1 MAMKKKFLGL
11 ALAAAVALPATTAY
25 AANDTQSV
33 EMGKND
39 TQNVTVPISGTIRNH
54 QGQAPEGR
62 IEVELPTKMAF
73 TVDEDGNLPS
83 TTYTI
88 QNRSQDVSIDVSVA
102 SFSGG
107 STATAGGSDG
117 IKLHQSG
124 TVTGHREDKYRNEIE
139 LKLTNAQ
146 DALKS
151 VDLGGFKNISD
162 ENQKLLATVK
172 SGQTNSI
179 VLSGVA
185 GKKLSNDAS
194 SHSTQEDVDSKGA
207 TEDFNLVFSIKKNG

>member
-25 AANDTQSV
+25 AANDTQSI
-33 EMGKND
+33 EMGKNE
-39 TQNVTVPISGTIRNH
+39 TQNVTVPISGTIRNN

-73 TVDEDGNLPS
+73 TVDQDGNLPS

-107 STATAGGSDG
+107 STATAGNSTG
-117 IKLHQSG
+117 IKLHQKNQVSNSR
-124 TVTGHREDKYRNEIE
+124 TEKYRNEIE
-139 LKLTNAQ
+139 LQLTNP
-146 DALKS
+146 KGNKEI
-151 VDLGGFKNISD
+151 DLGNFNALSGSD
-162 ENQKLLATVK
+162 TKLATIAA
-172 SGQTNSI
+172 GDTNSI

-185 GKKLSNDAS
+185 GKKPSNDLGLGDA
-194 SHSTQEDVDSKGA
+194 DVDSKGA
-207 TEDFNLVFSIKKNG
+207 TEDFNLVFSIKKNS

>member
-25 AANDTQSV
+25 AADDTQSI
-33 EMGKND
+33 EMGKNE
-39 TQNVTVPISGTIRNH
+39 TKNVRVPVSGSIRNK

-73 TVDEDGNLPS
+73 TVDEDGNLPN

-88 QNRSQDVSIDVSVA
+88 QNRSKDISIDVSVA

-107 STATAGGSDG
+107 STATEGGSDG
-117 IKLHQSG
+117 IKLHPSN
-124 TVTGHREDKYRNEIE
+124 TVTGHREERYRNEIE
-139 LKLTNAQ
+139 LKLTNE
-146 DALKS
+146 DNSKNI
-151 VDLGGFKNISD
+151 DLGNFKTLD
-162 ENQKLLATVK
+162 ETQKQLATVD
-172 SGQTNSI
+172 SGETNSI

-185 GKKLSNDAS
+185 GKKDSNQVGS
-194 SHSTQEDVDSKGA
+194 GNTDVDSKGA
-207 TEDFNLVFSIKKNG
+207 NEEFNLVFSIKKH

>member
-25 AANDTQSV
+25 AANDTQSI

-39 TQNVTVPISGTIRNH
+39 TQNVTVPVSGSIRNK
-54 QGQAPEGR
+54 QGAAPEGR

-73 TVDEDGNLPS
+73 TVDEDGKLPS
-83 TTYTI
+83 TTYTVL
-88 QNRSQDVSIDVSVA
+88 NKSQDVNIDLSVA

-117 IKLHQSG
+117 IKLHPSG
-124 TVTGHREDKYRNEIE
+124 TVSSNPSEKYRNEIE
-139 LKLTNAQ
+139 LKLTNS
-146 DALKS
+146 KENKEI
-151 VDLGGFKNISD
+151 DLGGFNTSGGNGTK
-162 ENQKLLATVK
+162 LATINAGETK
-172 SGQTNSI
+172 SI

-185 GKKLSNDAS
+185 GTKESNQVGS
-194 SHSTQEDVDSKGA
+194 GSTDVDSKGA
-207 TEDFNLVFSIKKNG
+207 TEDFNLVFSIKKSN

>member
-25 AANDTQSV
+25 AANDTQSI
-33 EMGKND
+33 EMGKNE
-39 TQNVTVPISGTIRNH
+39 TQNVNVPVSGSIRNK
-54 QGQAPEGR
+54 QGSAPEGR

-88 QNRSQDVSIDVSVA
+88 QNRSQRESIDVSVA

-107 STATAGGSDG
+107 STATEGGSDG

-124 TVTGHREDKYRNEIE
+124 TVTGHRDEKYRNEIE
-139 LKLTNAQ
+139 LKLTNAK
-146 DALKS
+146 DSSKS
-151 VDLGGFKNISD
+151 VDLGNFKNLSN
-162 ENQKLLATVK
+162 ESEKLLATVT
-172 SGQTNSI
+172 SGETNSI

-185 GKKLSNDAS
+185 GTKDSSQVGSN
-194 SHSTQEDVDSKGA
+194 STDVDSKGA
-207 TEDFNLVFSIKKNG
+207 NEEFNLVFSIKKH

>member
-39 TQNVTVPISGTIRNH
+39 TQNVTVPVSGSVRNK
-54 QGQAPEGR
+54 QGAAPEGR

-73 TVDEDGNLPS
+73 TVDQDGNLPS

-139 LKLTNAQ
+139 LKLTNAK
-146 DALKS
+146 DSSKNI
-151 VDLGGFKNISD
+151 DLGNFKSLN
-162 ENQKLLATVK
+162 ENEKLLATVA
-172 SGQTNSI
+172 SGETNSI

-185 GKKLSNDAS
+185 GKKTSDDVS
-194 SHSTQEDVDSKGA
+194 GDSTVDSKGA
-207 TEDFNLVFSIKKNG
+207 TEDFNLVFSIKKNS

>member
-25 AANDTQSV
+25 AANDTQSID
-33 EMGKND
+33 MGKND
-39 TQNVTVPISGTIRNH
+39 TQNVTVPVSGSIRNKD
-54 QGQAPEGR
+54 GAAPEGR

-73 TVDEDGNLPS
+73 TVDEDGNLPN

-88 QNRSQDVSIDVSVA
+88 QNRSQRESIDVSVA

-107 STATAGGSDG
+107 STATEGGSDG

-124 TVTGHREDKYRNEIE
+124 TVTGHRDEKYRNEIE
-139 LKLTNAQ
+139 LKLTNAK
-146 DALKS
+146 DSSKS
-151 VDLGGFKNISD
+151 VDLGNFKNLSN
-162 ENQKLLATVK
+162 ESEKLLATVT
-172 SGQTNSI
+172 SGETNSI

-185 GKKLSNDAS
+185 GKKTSNDVS
-194 SHSTQEDVDSKGA
+194 GDSTVDSKGA
-207 TEDFNLVFSIKKNG
+207 TEDFNLVFSIKKNS

>member
-25 AANDTQSV
+25 AANDTQSI

-39 TQNVTVPISGTIRNH
+39 TQNVTVPVSGSIRNK
-54 QGQAPEGR
+54 QGAAPEGR

-73 TVDEDGNLPS
+73 TVDEDGKLPS
-83 TTYTI
+83 TTYTVL
-88 QNRSQDVSIDVSVA
+88 NKSQDVNIDLSVA

-117 IKLHQSG
+117 IKLHPSG
-124 TVTGHREDKYRNEIE
+124 TVSSNPSEKYRNEIE
-139 LKLTNAQ
+139 LKLTNS
-146 DALKS
+146 KENKEI
-151 VDLGGFKNISD
+151 DLGGFNTSGGNGTK
-162 ENQKLLATVK
+162 LATINA
-172 SGQTNSI
+172 GETNSI

-207 TEDFNLVFSIKKNG
+207 TEDFNLVFSIKKSN

>member
-25 AANDTQSV
+25 AANDTQSI
-33 EMGKND
+33 EMGKNE
-39 TQNVTVPISGTIRNH
+39 TQNVNVPVSGSIRNK
-54 QGQAPEGR
+54 QGSAPEGR

-73 TVDEDGNLPS
+73 TVDQDGNLPS

-88 QNRSQDVSIDVSVA
+88 QNRSQRESIDVSVA

-107 STATAGGSDG
+107 STATEGGSDG

-124 TVTGHREDKYRNEIE
+124 TVTGHRDEKYRNEIE
-139 LKLTNAQ
+139 LKLTNAK
-146 DALKS
+146 DSSKS
-151 VDLGGFKNISD
+151 VDLGNFKNLSN
-162 ENQKLLATVK
+162 ESEKLLATVT
-172 SGQTNSI
+172 SGETNSI

-185 GKKLSNDAS
+185 GTKDSSQVGSN
-194 SHSTQEDVDSKGA
+194 STDVDSKGA
-207 TEDFNLVFSIKKNG
+207 NEEFNLVFSIKKH

>member
-25 AANDTQSV
+25 AANDTQSI
-33 EMGKND
+33 EMGKNE
-39 TQNVTVPISGTIRNH
+39 TQNVTVPVSGSIRNK
-54 QGQAPEGR
+54 QGSAPEGR

-73 TVDEDGNLPS
+73 TVDQDGNLPS

-88 QNRSQDVSIDVSVA
+88 QNRSQRESIDVSVA

-117 IKLHQSG
+117 IKLHPSG
-124 TVTGHREDKYRNEIE
+124 TVSHNPSDKYRNEIE
-139 LKLTNAQ
+139 LKLTNSK
-146 DALKS
+146 DNTEI
-151 VDLGGFKNISD
+151 DLGNFNTSGGNGT
-162 ENQKLLATVK
+162 NLATINA
-172 SGQTNSI
+172 GETNSI

-185 GKKLSNDAS
+185 GTKES
-194 SHSTQEDVDSKGA
+194 SDVGSTGVDSKGA
-207 TEDFNLVFSIKKNG
+207 NEEFNLVFSIKKHS

>member
-25 AANDTQSV
+25 AASDTQSI

-39 TQNVTVPISGTIRNH
+39 TQNVTVPVSGSIRNK
-54 QGQAPEGR
+54 QGAAPEGR

-83 TTYTI
+83 TTYTV
-88 QNRSQDVSIDVSVA
+88 QNNSQDVNIDLSVA

-107 STATAGGSDG
+107 SDSAGNSTG
-117 IKLHQSG
+117 IKLYQKNQVSNS
-124 TVTGHREDKYRNEIE
+124 RAEKYRNEIE
-139 LKLTNAQ
+139 LQLTNP
-146 DALKS
+146 KGNKEI
-151 VDLGGFKNISD
+151 DLGNFNALSGSD
-162 ENQKLLATVK
+162 TKLATINA
-172 SGQTNSI
+172 GETNSI

-185 GKKLSNDAS
+185 GTKSSSDAS
-194 SHSTQEDVDSKGA
+194 SHSSQEDVDSKGA
-207 TEDFNLVFSIKKNG
+207 NEEFNLVFSIKKHS

>member
-25 AANDTQSV
+25 AANDTQSI

-39 TQNVTVPISGTIRNH
+39 TQNVTVPVSGSIRNK
-54 QGQAPEGR
+54 QGAAPEGR

-73 TVDEDGNLPS
+73 TVDEDGKLPS
-83 TTYTI
+83 TTYTVL
-88 QNRSQDVSIDVSVA
+88 NKSQDVNIDLSVA

-117 IKLHQSG
+117 IKLHPSG
-124 TVTGHREDKYRNEIE
+124 TVSSNPSEKYRNEIE
-139 LKLTNAQ
+139 LKLTNS
-146 DALKS
+146 KENKEI
-151 VDLGGFKNISD
+151 DLGGFNTSGGNGTK
-162 ENQKLLATVK
+162 LATINAGETK
-172 SGQTNSI
+172 SI

-185 GKKLSNDAS
+185 GTKESNQVGS
-194 SHSTQEDVDSKGA
+194 GSTDVDSKGA

>member
-25 AANDTQSV
+25 AANDTQSI

-39 TQNVTVPISGTIRNH
+39 TKNVTVPISGTIRNK

-73 TVDEDGNLPS
+73 TVDEDGNLPN

-88 QNRSQDVSIDVSVA
+88 QNRSQEVSIDVSVA

-107 STATAGGSDG
+107 STATEGGSDG

-124 TVTGHREDKYRNEIE
+124 TVTGHREEKYRNEVE

-146 DALKS
+146 DASKS
-151 VDLGGFKNISD
+151 VDLGNFQNISD

-185 GKKLSNDAS
+185 GKKLSNGVGS
-194 SHSTQEDVDSKGA
+194 GSTDVDSKG
-207 TEDFNLVFSIKKNG
+207 TSEDFNLVFSIKKNS

>member
-11 ALAAAVALPATTAY
+11 ALAAAVALPATSAY
-25 AANDTQSV
+25 AANDTQSI

-39 TQNVTVPISGTIRNH
+39 TQNVTVPVSGSIRNKA
-54 QGQAPEGR
+54 GQAPEGR

-88 QNRSQDVSIDVSVA
+88 QNRSQEVAIDVSVA
-102 SFSGG
+102 TFSGG
-107 STATAGGSDG
+107 STATEGGSDG

-124 TVTGHREDKYRNEIE
+124 TVTGHREEKYRNEIE
-139 LKLTNAQ
+139 LKLTNAK
-146 DALKS
+146 DSSKNI
-151 VDLGGFKNISD
+151 DLGNFKSLNES
-162 ENQKLLATVK
+162 QRLLATVA
-172 SGQTNSI
+172 SGETNSI

-185 GKKLSNDAS
+185 GTKDSNQVGS
-194 SHSTQEDVDSKGA
+194 GNTDVDSKGA
-207 TEDFNLVFSIKKNG
+207 NEEFNLVFSIKKNS

>member
-88 QNRSQDVSIDVSVA
+88 QNRSQEVAIDVSVA
-102 SFSGG
+102 TFSGG
-107 STATAGGSDG
+107 STATEGGSDG

-124 TVTGHREDKYRNEIE
+124 TVTGHREEKYRNEIE
-139 LKLTNAQ
+139 LKLTNAK
-146 DALKS
+146 DSSKNI
-151 VDLGGFKNISD
+151 DLGNFKSLNES
-162 ENQKLLATVK
+162 QRLLATVA
-172 SGQTNSI
+172 SGETNSI

-185 GKKLSNDAS
+185 GKKTSNDVS
-194 SHSTQEDVDSKGA
+194 GDSTVDSKGA
-207 TEDFNLVFSIKKNG
+207 TEDFNLVFSIKKNS

>member
-25 AANDTQSV
+25 AANDTQSI
-33 EMGKND
+33 EMGKNE
-39 TQNVTVPISGTIRNH
+39 TQNVNVPVSGSIRNK
-54 QGQAPEGR
+54 QGSAPEGR

-73 TVDEDGNLPS
+73 TVDQDGNLPS

-88 QNRSQDVSIDVSVA
+88 QNRSQRESIDVSVA

-107 STATAGGSDG
+107 STATEGGSDG

-124 TVTGHREDKYRNEIE
+124 TVTGHRDEKYRNEIE
-139 LKLTNAQ
+139 LKLTNAK
-146 DALKS
+146 DSSKS
-151 VDLGGFKNISD
+151 VDLGNFKNLSN
-162 ENQKLLATVK
+162 ESEKLLATVT
-172 SGQTNSI
+172 SGETNSI

-185 GKKLSNDAS
+185 GTKDSSQVGSN
-194 SHSTQEDVDSKGA
+194 STDVDSKGA
-207 TEDFNLVFSIKKNG
+207 NEEFNLVFSIKKHS

>member
-11 ALAAAVALPATTAY
+11 AMAAMVALPATSVY

-73 TVDEDGNLPS
+73 TVDQDGNLPS

-139 LKLTNAQ
+139 LKLTNAK
-146 DALKS
+146 DSSKNI
-151 VDLGGFKNISD
+151 DLGNFKSLNES
-162 ENQKLLATVK
+162 QRLLATVA
-172 SGQTNSI
+172 SGETNSI

-185 GKKLSNDAS
+185 GKKTSNDVS
-194 SHSTQEDVDSKGA
+194 GDSTVDSKGA
-207 TEDFNLVFSIKKNG
+207 TEYFNLVFSIKKNS

>member
-25 AANDTQSV
+25 AANDTQSI
-33 EMGKND
+33 EMGKNE

-73 TVDEDGNLPS
+73 TVDQDGNLPS

-139 LKLTNAQ
+139 LKLTNAK
-146 DALKS
+146 DSSKNI
-151 VDLGGFKNISD
+151 DLGNFKSLNES
-162 ENQKLLATVK
+162 QRLLATVA
-172 SGQTNSI
+172 SGETNSI

-185 GKKLSNDAS
+185 GKKTSNDVS
-194 SHSTQEDVDSKGA
+194 GDSTVDSKGA
-207 TEDFNLVFSIKKNG
+207 TEDFNLVFSIKKNS

>member
-88 QNRSQDVSIDVSVA
+88 QNRSQEVAIDVSVA
-102 SFSGG
+102 TFSGG
-107 STATAGGSDG
+107 STATEGGSDG

-124 TVTGHREDKYRNEIE
+124 TVTGHREEKYRNEIE
-139 LKLTNAQ
+139 LKLTNAK
-146 DALKS
+146 DSSKNI
-151 VDLGGFKNISD
+151 DLGNFKSLNES
-162 ENQKLLATVK
+162 QRLLATVA
-172 SGQTNSI
+172 SGETNSI

-185 GKKLSNDAS
+185 GTKDSNQVGS
-194 SHSTQEDVDSKGA
+194 GNTDVDSKGA
-207 TEDFNLVFSIKKNG
+207 NEEFNLVFSIKKH

>member
-11 ALAAAVALPATTAY
+11 AMAAMVALPATSVY

-73 TVDEDGNLPS
+73 TVDQDGNLPS

-139 LKLTNAQ
+139 LKLTNAK
-146 DALKS
+146 DSSKNI
-151 VDLGGFKNISD
+151 DLGNFKSLNES
-162 ENQKLLATVK
+162 QRLLATVA
-172 SGQTNSI
+172 SGETNSI

-185 GKKLSNDAS
+185 GKKTSNDVS
-194 SHSTQEDVDSKGA
+194 GDSTVDSKGA
-207 TEDFNLVFSIKKNG
+207 TEDFNLVFSIKKNS

>member
-88 QNRSQDVSIDVSVA
+88 QNRSQEVAIDVSVA
-102 SFSGG
+102 TFSGG
-107 STATAGGSDG
+107 STATEGGSDG

-124 TVTGHREDKYRNEIE
+124 TVTGHREEKYRNEVE

-146 DALKS
+146 DASKS
-151 VDLGGFKNISD
+151 VDLGNFQNISD

-185 GKKLSNDAS
+185 GTKDSNQVGS
-194 SHSTQEDVDSKGA
+194 GNTDVDSKGA
-207 TEDFNLVFSIKKNG
+207 NEEFNLVFSIKKNS

>member
-11 ALAAAVALPATTAY
+11 AMAAMVALPATSVY

-73 TVDEDGNLPS
+73 TVDQDGNLPS

-139 LKLTNAQ
+139 LKLTNAK
-146 DALKS
+146 DSSKNI
-151 VDLGGFKNISD
+151 DLGNFKSLNES
-162 ENQKLLATVK
+162 QRLLATVA
-172 SGQTNSI
+172 SGETNSI

-185 GKKLSNDAS
+185 GTKDSNGVGSAS
-194 SHSTQEDVDSKGA
+194 TDVDSKGA
-207 TEDFNLVFSIKKNG
+207 NEEFNLVFSIKKHS

>member
-11 ALAAAVALPATTAY
+11 AMAAMVALPATSVY

-73 TVDEDGNLPS
+73 TVDQDGNLPS

-88 QNRSQDVSIDVSVA
+88 QNRSQRESIDVSVA

-107 STATAGGSDG
+107 STATEGGSDG

-124 TVTGHREDKYRNEIE
+124 TVTGHRDEKYRNEIE
-139 LKLTNAQ
+139 LKLTNAK
-146 DALKS
+146 DSSKS
-151 VDLGGFKNISD
+151 VDLGNFKNLSN
-162 ENQKLLATVK
+162 ESEKLLATVT
-172 SGQTNSI
+172 SGETNSI

-185 GKKLSNDAS
+185 GTKDSSQVGSN
-194 SHSTQEDVDSKGA
+194 STDVDSKGA
-207 TEDFNLVFSIKKNG
+207 NEEFNLVFSIKKH

>member
-73 TVDEDGNLPS
+73 TVDQDGNLPS

-88 QNRSQDVSIDVSVA
+88 QNRSQRESIDVSVA

-107 STATAGGSDG
+107 STATEGGSDG

-124 TVTGHREDKYRNEIE
+124 TVTGHRDEKYRNEIE
-139 LKLTNAQ
+139 LKLTNAK
-146 DALKS
+146 DSSKS
-151 VDLGGFKNISD
+151 VDLGNFKNLSN
-162 ENQKLLATVK
+162 ESEKLLATVT
-172 SGQTNSI
+172 SGETNSI

-185 GKKLSNDAS
+185 GTKDSSQVGSN
-194 SHSTQEDVDSKGA
+194 STDVDSKGA
-207 TEDFNLVFSIKKNG
+207 NEEFNLVFSIKKH

>member
-73 TVDEDGNLPS
+73 TVDQDGNLPS

-139 LKLTNAQ
+139 LKLTNAK
-146 DALKS
+146 DSSKNI
-151 VDLGGFKNISD
+151 DLGNFKSLNES
-162 ENQKLLATVK
+162 QRLLATVA
-172 SGQTNSI
+172 SGETNSI

-185 GKKLSNDAS
+185 GKKTSDDVS
-194 SHSTQEDVDSKGA
+194 GDSTVDSKGA
-207 TEDFNLVFSIKKNG
+207 TEDFNLVFSIKKNS

>member
-25 AANDTQSV
+25 AANDTQSID
-33 EMGKND
+33 MGKND
-39 TQNVTVPISGTIRNH
+39 TQNVTVPISGTIRNN

-73 TVDEDGNLPS
+73 TVDQDGNLPS

-88 QNRSQDVSIDVSVA
+88 QNRSQGESIDVSVA

-107 STATAGGSDG
+107 STATEGGSNG

-146 DALKS
+146 DTSKS
-151 VDLGGFKNISD
+151 VDLGNFKNISD

-185 GKKLSNDAS
+185 GKKPSAGAVSD
-194 SHSTQEDVDSKGA
+194 STDVDSKGA
-207 TEDFNLVFSIKKNG
+207 NEEFNLVFSIKKHS

>member
-11 ALAAAVALPATTAY
+11 ALAAAVALPATSVY

-73 TVDEDGNLPS
+73 TVDQDGNLPS

-139 LKLTNAQ
+139 LKLTNAK
-146 DALKS
+146 DSSKNI
-151 VDLGGFKNISD
+151 DLGNFKSLNES
-162 ENQKLLATVK
+162 QRLLATVA
-172 SGQTNSI
+172 SGETNSI

-185 GKKLSNDAS
+185 GTKDSNQVGS
-194 SHSTQEDVDSKGA
+194 GNTDVDSKGA
-207 TEDFNLVFSIKKNG
+207 NEEFNLVFSIKKNS

>member
-73 TVDEDGNLPS
+73 TVDQDGNLPS

-139 LKLTNAQ
+139 LKLTNAK
-146 DALKS
+146 DSSKNI
-151 VDLGGFKNISD
+151 DLGNFKSLNES
-162 ENQKLLATVK
+162 QRLLATVA
-172 SGQTNSI
+172 SGETNSI

-185 GKKLSNDAS
+185 GTKDSNQVGS
-194 SHSTQEDVDSKGA
+194 GNTDVDSKGA
-207 TEDFNLVFSIKKNG
+207 NEEFNLVFSIKKNS

>member
-25 AANDTQSV
+25 AANDTQSI
-33 EMGKND
+33 EMGKNE
-39 TQNVTVPISGTIRNH
+39 TQNVNVPVSGSIRNK
-54 QGQAPEGR
+54 QGSAPEGR

-73 TVDEDGNLPS
+73 TVDQDGNLPS

-88 QNRSQDVSIDVSVA
+88 QNRSQRESIDVSVA

-107 STATAGGSDG
+107 STATEGGSDG
-117 IKLHQSG
+117 IKLHPST
-124 TVTGHREDKYRNEIE
+124 TVSSNPSEKYRNEVE

-146 DALKS
+146 DNSKS
-151 VDLGGFKNISD
+151 VDLGNFKSLNES
-162 ENQKLLATVK
+162 QRLLATVD

-185 GKKLSNDAS
+185 GTKDSNGVGS
-194 SHSTQEDVDSKGA
+194 GSTDVDSKGA
-207 TEDFNLVFSIKKNG
+207 NEEFNLVFSIKKH

>member
-25 AANDTQSV
+25 AASDTQSI

-39 TQNVTVPISGTIRNH
+39 TQNVTVPISGTIRNN

-73 TVDEDGNLPS
+73 TVDQDGNLPS

-88 QNRSQDVSIDVSVA
+88 QNRSQGESIDVSVA

-107 STATAGGSDG
+107 STATEGGSNG

-146 DALKS
+146 DTSKS
-151 VDLGGFKNISD
+151 VDLGNFKNISD

-185 GKKLSNDAS
+185 GKKPSAGAVSD
-194 SHSTQEDVDSKGA
+194 STDVDSKGA
-207 TEDFNLVFSIKKNG
+207 NEEFNLVFSIKKHS

>member
-25 AANDTQSV
+25 AASDTQSV

-73 TVDEDGNLPS
+73 TVDEDGNLPN

-88 QNRSQDVSIDVSVA
+88 QNRSQEVSIDVSVA
-102 SFSGG
+102 TFSGG

-117 IKLHQSG
+117 IKLHPST
-124 TVTGHREDKYRNEIE
+124 TVSTNPNEKYRNEVE

-146 DALKS
+146 DPLKS
-151 VDLGGFKNISD
+151 VDLGNFKSLNES
-162 ENQKLLATVK
+162 QRLLATVD

-185 GKKLSNDAS
+185 GKKPSNDVS
-194 SHSTQEDVDSKGA
+194 GDSTVDSKGA
-207 TEDFNLVFSIKKNG
+207 NEEFNLVFSIKKHS